1 MKNANQQRI
10 WRRAHNLRGL
20 TLAELM
26 VVIALLGVLATIIF
40 GSLTGVFNEGKK
52 DAAKIQIAKI
62 SQAVEMYHAR
72 KAKYPKSLEDAKS
85 LMTDQKVPSD
95 PWGKLYE
102 YSSSGSSCGK
112 KFEVRSLGE
121 DGTKSEDDIT
131 NCDDENKK

>member
-1 MKNANQQRI
+1 MNTTPSTQI
-10 WRRAHNLRGL
+10 WKRKSNLRGL

-62 SQAVEMYHAR
+62 SQAVEMYHSR
-72 KAKYPKSLEDAKS
+72 KSKYPSSLEDAKN

-95 PWGKLYE
+95 PWGKIYE
-102 YSSSGSSCGK
+102 YSTSSSCNK
-112 KFEVRSLGE
+112 KFEIRSLGE
-121 DGTKSEDDIT
+121 DGQQSDDDIT
-131 NCDDENKK
+131 NCDDENN